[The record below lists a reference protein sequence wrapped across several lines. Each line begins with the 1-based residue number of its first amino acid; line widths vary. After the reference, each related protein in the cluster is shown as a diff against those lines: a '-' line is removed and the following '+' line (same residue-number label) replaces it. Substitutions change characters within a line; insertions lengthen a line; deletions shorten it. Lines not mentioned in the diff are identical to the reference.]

1 MNVIE
6 EVNKLNFPIGQYVVV
21 GSSPMAIRG
30 LKEAHD
36 IDIVV
41 TPQLFEKCR
50 IDGWETMSW
59 TYPEKVGQI
68 YLKEGN
74 IELYLDVNAGNF
86 NPTIEELIERSETIQ
101 GVPFI
106 TLEDMISFKKAYGRE
121 KHLNDIKTTEEY
133 LMKELRR
140 ATLIASTGAP
150 TRLAGS
156 KLSDKEIEQIS
167 KSSGQK

>member
-1 MNVIE
+1 MSKPQRDSNFMNVIE

-41 TPQLFEKCR
+41 TQELFGKCKT
-50 IDGWETMSW
+50 DGWETMPW

-68 YLKEGN
+68 YLKKVDV
-74 IELYLDVNAGNF
+74 ELYLDVNAGNF
-86 NPTIEELIERSETIQ
+86 NPTTKELIERSDTIQ

-121 KHLNDIKTTEEY
+121 KHL
-133 LMKELRR
+133 
-140 ATLIASTGAP
+140 
-150 TRLAGS
+150 
-156 KLSDKEIEQIS
+156 
-167 KSSGQK
+167 